1 MRPAYGLSR
10 DSLPG
15 SGQADWGWGC
25 RHRRPSCTTV
35 SEPYCSAR
43 KPDCRTRILHRLTML
58 LRRTSTR
65 ARACRRRWPS
75 YAARLRAPWKL
86 PMRSHPSWPRKR
98 LRRVLHG
105 AAESGMLSGPAP
117 GRPSAGYAPT
127 SRMVPALGTTCRFSL
142 SKGQV
147 CFVSLG
153 LGFLGWR
160 LGCAVARRV
169 VHYLPGVLHVI
180 SWCTFCRHR
189 PASRF
194 QKFTYCAWLLPEGCS
209 GVLPSIALR
218 TSQPSFVAAS
228 PAYSSTLYPCP
239 KP

>member
-1 MRPAYGLSR
+1 MQLPVEAQLTAGSSAHLHNMTYWQSDASGHMKLPAYRLSR

-86 PMRSHPSWPRKR
+86 PMRSNPSWPQKR

-105 AAESGMLSGPAP
+105 AAEIGMLSGPAP

-147 CFVSLG
+147 CFVSTP
-153 LGFLGWR
+153 GF
-160 LGCAVARRV
+160 RV
-169 VHYLPGVLHVI
+169 SWVEAGMRSGSACGPLSAGHPACHLMVH
-180 SWCTFCRHR
+180 
-189 PASRF
+189 
-194 QKFTYCAWLLPEGCS
+194 
-209 GVLPSIALR
+209 VLPA
-218 TSQPSFVAAS
+218 
-228 PAYSSTLYPCP
+228 
-239 KP
+239 